1 MDDFFDRLRTELDQL
16 GDRVK
21 DAVESSKLHL
31 ERSGLVGKRSKA
43 AYKLGMLIY
52 KKERGGEI
60 DQAQI
65 DALFVKMDDITAK
78 IAELDR
84 QIDDLDGE
92 SCRVDEKPAPPTEEA
107 PEVEVSEAC
116 STSGPPAGPDIVS
129 RPRPAARSEPTTAPS
144 VSGAAAGCDSAPGVR
159 SPAY

>member
-1 MDDFFDRLRTELDQL
+1 MDNFFDRLRTELDDL

-31 ERSGLVGKRSKA
+31 ERSGLVGQRSKA

-65 DALFVKMDDITAK
+65 DALFAKMDDITAK
-78 IAELDR
+78 IADLDR

-107 PEVEVSEAC
+107 PEAEVSEA
-116 STSGPPAGPDIVS
+116 S
-129 RPRPAARSEPTTAPS
+129 
-144 VSGAAAGCDSAPGVR
+144 
-159 SPAY
+159 